1 MAIITELPE
10 EAELHF
16 RMTLEP
22 DLALLWLLSSYN
34 YVEVV
39 PPFDREDEFLH
50 YEGIYYAICSS
61 LGVYGFS
68 EKHGSSEIVKKNRE
82 SLTAEEAAQLPS
94 PLQLYAEPYVV
105 KMSVNY

>member
-1 MAIITELPE
+1 MTIITELPE
-10 EAELHF
+10 DAELHF
-16 RMTLEP
+16 RMTLPP
-22 DLALLWLLSSYN
+22 DLALLWLLSGYR
-34 YVEVV
+34 YIEVV

-68 EKHGSSEIVKKNRE
+68 EQYGSTEIVKKNRE
-82 SLTAEEAAQLPS
+82 SLTVAEAAQLPS

-105 KMSVNY
+105 KMSVDY